1 MFWIG
6 TILAFTGAFRDKN
19 SEPPPFLICCV
30 MLIITLVG
38 TYFLIA
44 LSSGL
49 KKVKLTEN
57 HLLVSGLFRQ
67 EIVPLE
73 TIELVEGD
81 ISIGPYRIKIRFSRP
96 TAFGKTIWFI
106 PKQKKTDLIVQTL
119 QEAVAKAKSRQTIQT
134 GTDQAKPV

>member
-38 TYFLIA
+38 TYFLIV

-57 HLLVSGLFRQ
+57 HLLVSGLFRK

-73 TIELVEGD
+73 IIELVEEDTFGL
-81 ISIGPYRIKIRFSRP
+81 YRIKIRFSRP

-106 PKQKKTDLIVQTL
+106 PKQKKTDLIIQTL
-119 QEAVAKAKSRQTIQT
+119 QEAVAKARARQIVQT
-134 GTDQAKPV
+134 TTHEAKPV

>member
-1 MFWIG
+1 MRLTSYLNIYFKWILPLVWIGMFWIG

-73 TIELVEGD
+73 TTG
-81 ISIGPYRIKIRFSRP
+81 SRFDSR
-96 TAFGKTIWFI
+96 
-106 PKQKKTDLIVQTL
+106 
-119 QEAVAKAKSRQTIQT
+119 
-134 GTDQAKPV
+134 DQRRLEKRYGSFQNRKRPI